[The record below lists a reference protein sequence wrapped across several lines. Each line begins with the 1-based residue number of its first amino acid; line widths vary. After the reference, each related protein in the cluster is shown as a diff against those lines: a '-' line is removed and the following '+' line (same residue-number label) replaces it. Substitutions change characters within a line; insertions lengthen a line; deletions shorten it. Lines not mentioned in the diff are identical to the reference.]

1 MNHLS
6 KKPDLLPPGYDNPRK
21 LPETWITHYLER
33 DRSRLAVD
41 LLRAFDE
48 NFKLQRR
55 VKIQRGLIWFL
66 SLIVSPLLGE
76 VVKLLFRMLL
86 NR

>member
-1 MNHLS
+1 VNLQN
-6 KKPDLLPPGYDNPRK
+6 YDNPRR
-21 LPETWITHYLER
+21 LPDKWIQSYLDR

-55 VKIQRGLIWFL
+55 VKVQRLLIYFL
-66 SLIVSPLLGE
+66 SLVVSPLIGE